1 MIYWECEEIMPRT
14 LKEFFPEKDY
24 AGRLALGLVL
34 LILSQVMTQYDG
46 VVYSVLRWVFFIT
59 AVVNY
64 GMILYFHIRQ
74 KQEKIRA
81 RETESKLLETSKPK
95 K

>member
-1 MIYWECEEIMPRT
+1 MPRT

-34 LILSQVMTQYDG
+34 LVAGQLMTFYNG
-46 VVYSVLRWVFFIT
+46 VVYSVLRWVFFIV

-64 GMILYFHIRQ
+64 GMILYLYQRQ
-74 KQEKIRA
+74 KQEKINA
-81 RETESKLLETSKPK
+81 READSKPSETPEPK